1 MNGSDPKCPDGAAVA
16 DDQPEHERAGD
27 GDSETLMHLRER
39 VHEDYARRQ
48 QYGPLGR
55 SL

>member
-1 MNGSDPKCPDGAAVA
+1 MNDSDPKGPEEAAVT
-16 DDQPEHERAGD
+16 DDQSEHERASD
-27 GDSETLMHLRER
+27 GDSETLTRLRSR
-39 VHEDYARRQ
+39 VHNDYERRQ

>member
-1 MNGSDPKCPDGAAVA
+1 MNATV
-16 DDQPEHERAGD
+16 DDEQVEHERVED
-27 GDSETLMHLRER
+27 GDSETLVLLRAR